1 MIKQVDVIIPT
12 NKNLI
17 KLKNLIYQIN
27 RQKGNFKINIFL
39 IHQTL
44 TSERMP
50 SFLIQNNIHYEK
62 IIIQNLSNAKN
73 RGLKLSKSRIVTILD
88 DDIIISDNYFAEAI
102 KIFMK
107 EKLDILFFRINKFK
121 SNIPLTINM
130 KNYDQNINYKNSN
143 CCLSSAMWINKKN
156 KFKIKFDINFG
167 LGAKYGS
174 ADETDFIFRALGLK
188 KQIRY
193 ISKSLVYHPWE
204 FDDLKS
210 STSIYKKFFSYG
222 VGQGALY
229 KKHLKKNR
237 MYFLYLF
244 FLSIIK
250 SLIGVIVYSF
260 MLKKK
265 NLIKYSAMFFGK
277 ISGFKKYKRIV

>member
-27 RQKGNFKINIFL
+27 RQKGNFKINIYL

-44 TSERMP
+44 TPEMIP
-50 SFLIQNNIHYEK
+50 SFLLQKNIHYQK
-62 IIIQNLSNAKN
+62 IILQNLSNAKN
-73 RGLKLSKSRIVTILD
+73 QGLKLSKSRIVTILD
-88 DDIIISDNYFAEAI
+88 DDIIISENYFAEAI

-130 KNYDQNINYKNSN
+130 KNFDHNINYKNSS
-143 CCLSSAMWINKKN
+143 CCLSSAMWINKKK
-156 KFKIKFDINFG
+156 KFEIEFDNNFG

-174 ADETDFIFRALGLK
+174 ADETDFIFRALNINK
-188 KQIRY
+188 RIRY
-193 ISKSLVYHPWE
+193 ISKSFVYHPWE

-210 STSIYKKFFSYG
+210 SKSIYKKFFSYG

-237 MYFLYLF
+237 IYFFYLLLY
-244 FLSIIK
+244 SIIK
-250 SLIGVIVYSF
+250 SFIGVIIYSF
-260 MLKKK
+260 ILKKK

-277 ISGFKKYKRIV
+277 IAGFKNYK